1 MLTLQIHYKRTIKNR
16 KPISNL
22 CLRYYLNTTM
32 EIPDFKELFN
42 YNHTVRQNY
51 IDAFKQKISW
61 EDMIKN
67 RETGWLSLKDT
78 LLHIIWVED
87 SWINY
92 SVQGLEDPN
101 RPFPYSKYNS
111 WNAVDDYN
119 LTSTLKIKNHL
130 SSLMPKDLWRSVS
143 RINIDGIRRTTIVR
157 DVLIHV
163 LVEELHH
170 RGEIIAILWQ
180 MNIQPP
186 DMGWLSVMKKTD
198 PVWVLM

>member
-1 MLTLQIHYKRTIKNR
+1 MQI
-16 KPISNL
+16 S
-22 CLRYYLNTTM
+22 
-32 EIPDFKELFN
+32 DFKELFN

-51 IDAFKQKISW
+51 IDIFKQKLSW
-61 EDMIKN
+61 EVMVKN

-92 SVQGLEDPN
+92 SIQGLEDPN
-101 RPFPYSKYNS
+101 RPFPHFNYNS
-111 WNAVDDYN
+111 WKAIEDYN
-119 LTSTLKIKNHL
+119 LNSTLKINSYL
-130 SSLMPKDLWRSVS
+130 DSLTPNDLWKSIS
-143 RINIDGIRRTTIVR
+143 RMNVDGIRRTIKVR

-163 LVEELHH
+163 ITEELHH

-180 MNIQPP
+180 MNFQPP

-198 PVWVLM
+198 PIWVLK

>member
-1 MLTLQIHYKRTIKNR
+1 
-16 KPISNL
+16 
-22 CLRYYLNTTM
+22 M
-32 EIPDFKELFN
+32 EISDVKEIFD
-42 YNHTVRQNY
+42 YNHIVRQNY
-51 IDAFKQKISW
+51 IDTFKQKLSW

-67 RETGWLSLKDT
+67 REIGWLSLKDT

-92 SVQGLEDPN
+92 SIHGLEDPN
-101 RPFPYSKYNS
+101 RPFPYSNYDS

-119 LTSTLKIKNHL
+119 LNSTSKINKYLESITPN
-130 SSLMPKDLWRSVS
+130 DLCKPVS
-143 RINIDGIRRTTIVR
+143 RLNIDGIRRSTKAK

-163 LVEELHH
+163 IVEELHH

-180 MNIQPP
+180 MNLQPP

-198 PVWVLM
+198 PIWILK